1 MEATT
6 PPNATGFVRK
16 PKNRKRIDGRKSTV
30 RKSGF
35 NPFAGISEK
44 EQAWLLGS
52 MFLFA
57 AAKLLGPA
65 IGFDAAP
72 PRNTEIADA

>member
-35 NPFAGISEK
+35 NPFAVMSEK
-44 EQAWLLGS
+44 EQAWFLGT
-52 MFLFA
+52 MFLIA
-57 AAKLLGPA
+57 VANILGPA
-65 IGFDAAP
+65 FRPDTVP
-72 PRNTEIADA
+72 PCNDDTADA